1 MSRPALGGGS
11 CSWDAQGIFSITYP
25 GDPDVARDN
34 TYVRGTIRC
43 MAVSGNEARLVGRI
57 GSASGPRADKGT
69 FEKGEYVRIGVLDNA
84 TNDKANFSGGGQNF
98 PSYESGNPHLPVREG
113 DFFVDGG
120 GW

>member
-34 TYVRGTIRC
+34 TEVRGTIRC

-57 GSASGPRADKGT
+57 GSAGGPRTENGT
-69 FEKGEYVRIGVLDNA
+69 FVEGQYVRIGVLDNA
-84 TNDKANFSGGGQNF
+84 TNDKANFSQSE
-98 PSYESGNPHLPVREG
+98 PSCNGEDPTLKVVEG
-113 DFFVDGG
+113 KGFVVKEDV
-120 GW
+120 